1 MQNNLRNRS
10 VALASTFALALSGLV
25 AFAPA
30 AYASNAVDLAPT
42 SGTNTGAF
50 ITDDFEMDID
60 VNNPNSTA
68 QLAVR
73 IDNPS
78 KEFLNIQFDE
88 AIVSDVVLRGY
99 AANGTDVDL
108 STLDYSAAYILGEG
122 STGTTLR
129 DTDGNAIEIE
139 QITNGLLGIDFN
151 ALGITTLIISEFE
164 SADDAG
170 EANSTLVTNRSMTI
184 GFQVMEAHNL
194 ADVFEWADGDQG
206 DITVTAWAE
215 NEATPNYS
223 TMAADAQSATIKW
236 YDPAGVSVIPSI
248 ERFAKANGDL
258 IENDAA
264 ASLGGKVRF
273 VRPDLNL
280 AQVDRTNWNFGVL
293 DTSGNVLHALSS
305 FAADAVELDGTLSSD
320 GAGAIYFEHTGVT
333 LAATS
338 SYTVRIKHADSNALN
353 TRTFNSAGFTP
364 ATSDT
369 NRSIFPTV
377 TDSDNAAQD
386 STAPTG
392 TNDDNGT
399 VDPTIELRPGVES
412 FTYKARLYDT
422 DGTDREKDA
431 SVLVVA
437 EVVADYVA
445 TGETLTVSGSSS
457 VLSAS
462 TQSAVVAGLSNSDGD
477 FSVTVTSSD
486 ASALTK
492 YTVQFF
498 TVGTDGVF
506 DSLKT
511 DTGSAILTATYT
523 AADVDSTGLTLAN
536 TVLSGD
542 SITISA
548 SVADTYGVATNVD
561 GTKALYLTAEATDT
575 SDLDQT
581 VAVAADGTATI
592 TFDNYVATGQS
603 DLITVYLHTG
613 ASYVAANQVDS
624 EVVSLYN
631 PGSVAA
637 VNAPATVTGNVTY
650 DDFITGLATST
661 NVAPNDNS
669 MSITGTVVDS
679 NGQGIPGA
687 VVTVD
692 AAGMQLRQSG
702 VGAYAQGTITF
713 TASASGVFTVDMW
726 SHVVDTT
733 GVDVTITSGGK
744 SATTTVKTYL
754 PTGLSGGNLVFS
766 IDAPANIDVNKTYAI
781 QASLTDKWGNPVKT
795 SGDSVDI
802 VGIGSVEINSAAAG
816 ATGKNFGAD
825 GKVTVFVRS
834 IKDIEGPGTITAT
847 LQTGAVYSTSA
858 TATATV
864 DRTEVLVDAAG
875 TVHDETSFSNEIEF
889 SINVGEAAA
898 SSSDQKVNAGS
909 FKGYVAVYARGY
921 EGQRLSAKIGK
932 DWVIVDPI
940 VNNQENG
947 TLFRTVDFTGAGV
960 NIAVRIYIDRVL
972 VDTINLT
979 TK

>member
-1 MQNNLRNRS
+1 M
-10 VALASTFALALSGLV
+10 ALASTFALALSGLV

-30 AYASNAVDLAPT
+30 AYASNSVDLAPT
-42 SGTNTGAF
+42 SGTNMGAF

-73 IDNPS
+73 IDNPDQ
-78 KEFLNIQFDE
+78 EFLNIQFDS

-108 STLDYSAAYILGEG
+108 STLDYSSAYILGEG

-129 DTDGNAIEIE
+129 DTDGNAIEIQ
-139 QITNGLLGIDFN
+139 QISSGLLGVDFD
-151 ALGITTLIISEFE
+151 ALGITSLIVSEFE
-164 SADDAG
+164 SADAAG
-170 EANSTLVTNRSMTI
+170 EANSTLVTDRSMTI
-184 GFQVMEAHNL
+184 GFQVMETHSL
-194 ADVFEWADGDQG
+194 SDQFEWADGDQG

-223 TMAADAQSATIKW
+223 TQPADAQSATIKW

-248 ERFAKANGDL
+248 ERFAKGDGTL

-264 ASLGGKVRF
+264 TSLGGKVRF
-273 VRPDLNL
+273 IRPDLNL
-280 AQVDRTNWNFGVL
+280 NQVDRAEWNFAVL
-293 DTSGNVLHALSS
+293 DTSGNELHALSS
-305 FAADAVELDGTLSSD
+305 FENDDVALDGTLD
-320 GAGAIYFEHTGVT
+320 NNDTAGAIYFENTDVT
-333 LAATS
+333 LVATS
-338 SYTVRIKHADSNALN
+338 SYTVRVKHKDSNALN

-377 TDSDNAAQD
+377 TDSDNAAQA
-386 STAPTG
+386 STAPSTSD
-392 TNDDNGT
+392 TNGT
-399 VDPTIELRPGVES
+399 VDTTIELRPGVES

-422 DGTDREKDA
+422 DGTDREEDA
-431 SVLVVA
+431 SVLIVA

-445 TGETLTVSGSSS
+445 TGETLTVSGTST

-477 FSVTVTSSD
+477 YSVTVTSSD

-506 DSLKT
+506 DSLRT
-511 DTGSAILTATYT
+511 DTGSATLTATYT
-523 AADVDSTGLTLAN
+523 ATDVDSTGLTLSN
-536 TVLSGD
+536 TVLSG
-542 SITISA
+542 SSVTISA

-613 ASYVAANQVDS
+613 ASYLAANQVDS

-631 PGSVAA
+631 PGAVAA

-650 DDFITGLATST
+650 DDFITGLATAT
-661 NVAPNDNS
+661 NVAPDDNS
-669 MSITGTVVDS
+669 MSISGTVVDS
-679 NGQGIPGA
+679 SGQGVPGA

-713 TASASGVFTVDMW
+713 AASASGVFVVDMW
-726 SHVVDTT
+726 SHVVNTT

-744 SATTTVKTYL
+744 SATSTVKTYL
-754 PTGLSGGNLVFS
+754 PTGLSGGNLVFA
-766 IDAPANIDVNKTYAI
+766 IEAPANIDVNKTYAI
-781 QASLTDKWGNPVKT
+781 KASLTDKWGNPVKT

-816 ATGKNFGAD
+816 AVEKNFGTD

-858 TATATV
+858 TATATI
-864 DRTEVLVDAAG
+864 DRTEVLVDVVG
-875 TVHDETSFSNEIEF
+875 TVHDETSFANDIEMN
-889 SINVGEAAA
+889 INVGEAAA
-898 SSSDQKVNAGS
+898 SSSSQKVNAGS
-909 FKGYVAVYARGY
+909 FKGYVALYALGY
-921 EGQRLSAKIGK
+921 EGSRLSAKVGN
-932 DWVIVDPI
+932 DWVIVPSIPAATND
-940 VNNQENG
+940 
-947 TLFRTVDFTGAGV
+947 LFRQVEFVGAGV
-960 NIAVRIYIDRVL
+960 EIAVRMYIDRVL
-972 VDTINLT
+972 VDTINLV

>member
-10 VALASTFALALSGLV
+10 VALASAFALVLSGLV
-25 AFAPA
+25 ATAPA
-30 AYASNAVDLAPT
+30 AYASNPVVLAP
-42 SGTNTGAF
+42 SAGTNLGAF
-50 ITDDFEMDID
+50 ITDDFEMDIEVPAPNAATSLALD
-60 VNNPNSTA
+60 VRNPDEEIVKFTLTTSGTVS
-68 QLAVR
+68 AVSLR
-73 IDNPS
+73 AFNGQGTEVTIDNDDLS
-78 KEFLNIQFDE
+78 GAAVSATATRTTNGKKIDLGTANTLIFDFGD
-88 AIVSDVVLRGY
+88 SDVTRLVIF
-99 AANGTDVDL
+99 DL
-108 STLDYSAAYILGEG
+108 ESALGNTLIDDSTVKLGIQLQK
-122 STGTTLR
+122 TA
-129 DTDGNAIEIE
+129 GNAFAWGD
-139 QITNGLLGIDFN
+139 T
-151 ALGITTLIISEFE
+151 
-164 SADDAG
+164 
-170 EANSTLVTNRSMTI
+170 
-184 GFQVMEAHNL
+184 
-194 ADVFEWADGDQG
+194 DQG
-206 DITVTAWAE
+206 DITVQAWVE
-215 NEATPNYS
+215 SEATKNYKTVDTATAS
-223 TMAADAQSATIKW
+223 AAATVKF
-236 YDPAGVSVIPSI
+236 YDPAGVSVIPTI
-248 ERFAKANGDL
+248 ERFAKGDGTL

-264 ASLGGKVRF
+264 ASLGGKLRF
-273 VRPDLNL
+273 IRPDLNL
-280 AQVDRTNWNFGVL
+280 AQVNRANWNFGVL

-305 FAADAVELDGTLSSD
+305 FEADDVTLDGTLD
-320 GAGAIYFEHTGVT
+320 NNDTAGAIYFEHTSVT

-338 SYTVRIKHADSNALN
+338 SYTIRIKHASAAAAN

-377 TDSDNAAQD
+377 TDGDNAAQA
-386 STAPTG
+386 STAPSAA
-392 TNDDNGT
+392 DVNGT
-399 VDPTIELRPGVES
+399 VDHTIELRPGVES

-437 EVVADYVA
+437 EVVADYLA
-445 TGETLTVSGSSS
+445 TGETLTVSGSST
-457 VLSAS
+457 VLSAA

-492 YTVQFF
+492 YSLQFW
-498 TVGTDGVF
+498 TVGDDGVF
-506 DSLKT
+506 DTLAT
-511 DTGSAILTATYT
+511 DTGAATLTATYT
-523 AADVDSTGLTLAN
+523 AADVDATGLTVDN
-536 TVLSGD
+536 TVLSGAD
-542 SITISA
+542 VTISA

-561 GTKALYLTAEATDT
+561 GTKALYLTAQATDT
-575 SDLDQT
+575 DDLDVT
-581 VAVAADGTATI
+581 VPVAADGTAVI
-592 TFDNYVATGQS
+592 TFANWVATGQS
-603 DLITVYLHTG
+603 DLVNIYLHTG
-613 ASYVAANQVDS
+613 ATYVAANQVDS
-624 EVVSLYN
+624 ETASLYN
-631 PGSVAA
+631 PGAVAA
-637 VNAPATVTGNVTY
+637 VNAPATLTGNITY
-650 DDFITGLATST
+650 DDFIVGKASAT
-661 NVAPNDNS
+661 NVAPNDNT
-669 MSITGTVVDS
+669 MTITGTVVDS

-713 TASASGVFTVDMW
+713 TASASGVFTVQMW
-726 SHVVDTT
+726 SHVVNSA
-733 GVDVTITSGGK
+733 GVNVTITSGGK
-744 SATTTVKTYL
+744 TATTKVSTYL

-816 ATGKNFGAD
+816 AQGKNFGAD

-864 DRTEVLVDAAG
+864 DRTEVLVDVAG
-875 TVHDETSFSNEIEF
+875 TAHDETSFSNDIEF
-889 SINVGEAAA
+889 AINVGEAAA
-898 SSSDQKVNAGS
+898 SSSEQKVNAGS

-921 EGQRLSAKIGK
+921 EGKRLSAKIGK

>member
-1 MQNNLRNRS
+1 
-10 VALASTFALALSGLV
+10 V
-25 AFAPA
+25 
-30 AYASNAVDLAPT
+30 LAPT
-42 SGTNTGAF
+42 AGTNLGAF

-60 VNNPNSTA
+60 VPAPNAATALAIDVKNPSEEIVKFTLDTTGVVSAVSLRAFTA
-68 QLAVR
+68 TGAEIT
-73 IDNPS
+73 IDNGDLVGAAVS
-78 KEFLNIQFDE
+78 ATAARASGKQIDLGTGDTLIFNFGASDATRLVIYDLETAAGALVDDSTVKLAIQ
-88 AIVSDVVLRGY
+88 LQKTT
-99 AANGTDVDL
+99 AANFAWG
-108 STLDYSAAYILGEG
+108 
-122 STGTTLR
+122 
-129 DTDGNAIEIE
+129 
-139 QITNGLLGIDFN
+139 
-151 ALGITTLIISEFE
+151 
-164 SADDAG
+164 DA
-170 EANSTLVTNRSMTI
+170 N
-184 GFQVMEAHNL
+184 
-194 ADVFEWADGDQG
+194 QG
-206 DITVTAWAE
+206 DITIQAWVE
-215 NEATPNYS
+215 SEATNNYK
-223 TMAADAQSATIKW
+223 TIDAATASAAATVKF

-248 ERFAKANGDL
+248 ERFAKSDGTL
-258 IENDAA
+258 IDNDAA
-264 ASLGGKVRF
+264 ASLGAKIRF

-280 AQVDRTNWNFGVL
+280 NQVDLTQWNSAVL
-293 DTSGNVLHALSS
+293 DTAGNTLKAL
-305 FAADAVELDGTLSSD
+305 APLTEVDVHLDGTLD
-320 GAGAIYFEHTGVT
+320 NYDTAGAVYVEHTGVT
-333 LAATS
+333 LRSTS
-338 SYTVRIKHADSNALN
+338 SYTIRVKHASSSASN
-353 TRTFNSAGFTP
+353 TRTFNSTGFTP
-364 ATSDT
+364 STSDT
-369 NRSIFPTV
+369 DRDIFPTV
-377 TDSDNAAQD
+377 TDGDNAAQS
-386 STAPTG
+386 STAPSASSAT
-392 TNDDNGT
+392 GT
-399 VDPTIELRPGVES
+399 VDGAIELRPGTKS

-422 DGTDREKDA
+422 NSADRQKTA
-431 SVLVVA
+431 SVLILA

-445 TGETLTVSGSSS
+445 TGATLTVSGSTS

-492 YTVQFF
+492 YTVQFW
-498 TVGTDGVF
+498 TVDPDGTWTSRETDG
-506 DSLKT
+506 
-511 DTGSAILTATYT
+511 GSAILTATYT
-523 AADVDSTGLTLAN
+523 AADVDTTGLTVAN
-536 TVLSGD
+536 TVLSGA
-542 SITISA
+542 SVTISA

-561 GTKALYLTAEATDT
+561 GTKALYLTAQATDT
-575 SDLDQT
+575 ADLDET
-581 VAVAADGTATI
+581 VAVAADGTATL
-592 TFDNYVATGQS
+592 TFDNWVATGQS
-603 DLITVYLHTG
+603 DLINVYLHTG
-613 ASYVAANQVDS
+613 ATYASANQVDS
-624 EVVSLYN
+624 ETVSLYN
-631 PGSVAA
+631 PGAVAA
-637 VNAPATVTGNVTY
+637 VNTPATLTGNITY
-650 DDFITGLATST
+650 DDFIVGKASAT
-661 NVAPNDNS
+661 NVAPNDNT

-702 VGAYAQGTITF
+702 VGNYSQGTITF

-733 GVDVTITSGGK
+733 GVAVTISSGGK

-766 IDAPANIDVNKTYAI
+766 IDSPANIDVNKTYAI

-864 DRTEVLVDAAG
+864 DRTEVLVDVVG
-875 TVHDETSFSNEIEF
+875 TAHDETSFSNEVEF
-889 SINVGEAAA
+889 AINVGEAAA
-898 SSSDQKVNAGS
+898 SSTEQKVNAGS

-932 DWVIVDPI
+932 DWVIVESI

>member
-10 VALASTFALALSGLV
+10 VALASTFALVLSGLV
-25 AFAPA
+25 ATAPA
-30 AYASNAVDLAPT
+30 AYASNPVVLAPT
-42 SGTNTGAF
+42 AGTNLGAF
-50 ITDDFEMDID
+50 ITDDFEMDIE
-60 VNNPNSTA
+60 VPAPNSATS
-68 QLAVR
+68 LA
-73 IDNPS
+73 IDVKNPS
-78 KEFLNIQFDE
+78 EE
-88 AIVSDVVLRGY
+88 IVKFVL
-99 AANGTDVDL
+99 
-108 STLDYSAAYILGEG
+108 
-122 STGTTLR
+122 
-129 DTDGNAIEIE
+129 DTDGDVSAVSLRAFTATGAEVTIDNADLSGAVVSTTVTRTGNGK
-139 QITNGLLGIDFN
+139 QIDLGTAD
-151 ALGITTLIISEFE
+151 TLIFDF
-164 SADDAG
+164 SASDVTRLVIFDLETSDGTRIDDSTVKLGTQLQKTAG
-170 EANSTLVTNRSMTI
+170 NA
-184 GFQVMEAHNL
+184 FA
-194 ADVFEWADGDQG
+194 WADGNQG
-206 DITVTAWAE
+206 DITVQAWVE
-215 NEATPNYS
+215 SEATNNYK
-223 TMAADAQSATIKW
+223 TIDSATASAAATVKW

-248 ERFAKANGDL
+248 ERFAKGNGDL

-264 ASLGGKVRF
+264 ASLGGKIRF

-280 AQVDRTNWNFGVL
+280 AQVNRANWNFGVL

-305 FAADAVELDGTLSSD
+305 FEADDVTLDGTLD
-320 GAGAIYFEHTGVT
+320 NNDTAGAIYFEHTGVT

-338 SYTVRIKHADSNALN
+338 SYTVRIKHADANVLN

-369 NRSIFPTV
+369 NRDIFPTV
-377 TDSDNAAQD
+377 TDGDNAAQA
-386 STAPTG
+386 STAPSAANAT
-392 TNDDNGT
+392 GT
-399 VDPTIELRPGVES
+399 VDGSIELRPGTKS

-422 DGTDREKDA
+422 NSADRLKTA
-431 SVLVVA
+431 SVLIVA

-445 TGETLTVSGSSS
+445 TGETLTVSGSST

-462 TQSAVVAGLSNSDGD
+462 TQSAVVSGLTNSDGD

-492 YTVQFF
+492 YTVQFW
-498 TVGTDGVF
+498 TVGDDGVF
-506 DSLKT
+506 DSVET
-511 DTGSAILTATYT
+511 DGGAAILTATYT
-523 AADVDSTGLTLAN
+523 AADVDGTGLTVTN
-536 TVLSGD
+536 TVLSGA
-542 SITISA
+542 SATISA
-548 SVADTYGVATNVD
+548 TVADTYGVATNLD
-561 GTKALYLTAEATDT
+561 GTKALYLTTQATDT
-575 SDLDQT
+575 ADLDKT
-581 VAVAADGTATI
+581 VAVAADGTASI
-592 TFDNYVATGQS
+592 SFDNWVATGQS
-603 DLITVYLHTG
+603 DLINVYLHTG
-613 ASYVAANQVDS
+613 ATYAAANLVDS
-624 EVVSLYN
+624 ETVSLYN
-631 PGSVAA
+631 PGAVAA
-637 VNAPATVTGNVTY
+637 VNAPATLAGNITY
-650 DDFITGLATST
+650 DDFILGTASAT
-661 NVAPNDNS
+661 NVAPNDNT
-669 MSITGTVVDS
+669 MSLTGTVVDA

-702 VGAYAQGTITF
+702 VGAYAQDTITF
-713 TASASGVFTVDMW
+713 TASASGVFTVQMW
-726 SHVVDTT
+726 SHVVNST
-733 GVDVTITSGGK
+733 GVNVTITSGGK
-744 SATTTVKTYL
+744 TATTKVSTYL

-816 ATGKNFGAD
+816 ATSKNFGAD

-864 DRTEVLVDAAG
+864 DRTEVLVDVAG
-875 TVHDETSFSNEIEF
+875 TVHDETSFSNDIEF

-898 SSSDQKVNAGS
+898 SSSEQKVNAGS